1 MAGKAPARPPL
12 PPPTQ
17 AACWAEFAKWTL
29 GIPVLVVVAL
39 GLVWLAIL
47 VTGSGEMVWQAS
59 RDMGT
64 VLMWLALIV
73 LMYPAMMFV
82 WVADLR
88 AGLRVARDWD
98 ALTDPEKATAI
109 AARATAVPARP
120 RHKRG

>member
-1 MAGKAPARPPL
+1 M
-12 PPPTQ
+12 
-17 AACWAEFAKWTL
+17 
-29 GIPVLVVVAL
+29 LVVVAL

-73 LMYPAMMFV
+73 LMYPAMIFV

-88 AGLRVARDWD
+88 AGLRAARGWE
-98 ALTDPEKATAI
+98 ALTEAEQAAAI
-109 AARATAVPARP
+109 AAQATAVPARS
-120 RHKRG
+120 RQKGGIG

>member
-1 MAGKAPARPPL
+1 M
-12 PPPTQ
+12 
-17 AACWAEFAKWTL
+17 
-29 GIPVLVVVAL
+29 LVVVAL

-82 WVADLR
+82 WVSELRTGLR
-88 AGLRVARDWD
+88 AAKEWA
-98 ALTDPEKATAI
+98 ALTDPEKAAAI

>member
-1 MAGKAPARPPL
+1 M
-12 PPPTQ
+12 PPPTR

-98 ALTDPEKATAI
+98 ALTDPEKAAAI